1 MGKKGEW
8 REDGRG
14 GNLKWREVEDR
25 SKKLW
30 VGHP

>member
-14 GNLKWREVEDR
+14 GESEIEGGGRIEVR
-25 SKKLW
+25 SY
-30 VGHP
+30 G